1 MALYVGRGLAIE
13 QLKATLKGD
22 ERLGGKLCVQAI
34 HGPGGIGKTALFD
47 HVLGTVDLSS
57 RRFLVMRVS
66 GNLGDRKDVF
76 QLTRALLASATARVP
91 MVSQVRYQFSY
102 TEEVQSAYEAI
113 MLEAEEV
120 LRRELPG
127 LPVETAMAALRT
139 VVDIGKGLTEMF
151 PAAGRVVDL
160 EQIKTRL
167 PEIESVLKRAGP
179 FLEEIPGFLEKL
191 GLRKGV
197 AFRNSI
203 RRNPL
208 DVLAE
213 ALVSDLSALLS
224 GYQRKD
230 RFKPSKAKING
241 VDRLLLIVDDYEA
254 LYPIAGEFLVK
265 HLVARLKSCDF
276 ESVLVI
282 LGRDAL
288 ALTHPGWQQHHH
300 AALAPTIPLAPLS
313 RAEMDL
319 LVQSK
324 GQVEQDQLDRAW
336 RDTLGYPLLVNL
348 WLEEAN
354 EAQGLPGPTV
364 GMLKRFHDRTTHWL
378 DEQQREWLYAAVF
391 MPVIN
396 IETFG
401 QMLSDPAEGRRAF
414 LWFETDASIRDPDGR
429 AYNVREFVRS
439 RIVDYLEATD
449 PGLCR
454 SHRTRAANL
463 VAVVQQSD

>member
-1 MALYVGRGLAIE
+1 MA
-13 QLKATLKGD
+13 
-22 ERLGGKLCVQAI
+22 
-34 HGPGGIGKTALFD
+34 
-47 HVLGTVDLSS
+47 VLRTMVDL
-57 RRFLVMRVS
+57 
-66 GNLGDRKDVF
+66 
-76 QLTRALLASATARVP
+76 
-91 MVSQVRYQFSY
+91 
-102 TEEVQSAYEAI
+102 
-113 MLEAEEV
+113 
-120 LRRELPG
+120 
-127 LPVETAMAALRT
+127 
-139 VVDIGKGLTEMF
+139 GKGLTEIF
-151 PAAGRVVDL
+151 PAAGRAVDL
-160 EQIKTRL
+160 EQIKRKL
-167 PEIESVLKRAGP
+167 PEIESVLKKAGP

-191 GLRKGV
+191 GLRKKV

-208 DVLAE
+208 DVLAQ
-213 ALVSDLSALLS
+213 ALASDLSALLS

-230 RFKPSKAKING
+230 RFKPSKAKIKG
-241 VDRLLLIVDDYEA
+241 EA
-254 LYPIAGEFLVK
+254 LHPIAGEFLVK
-265 HLVARLKSCDF
+265 HLVPRLKACDF

-282 LGRDAL
+282 LGRDSL

-300 AALAPTIPLAPLS
+300 ASLAPAISLAPLN

-324 GQVEQDQLDRAW
+324 GRVEQDQLDRAW

-354 EAQGLPGPTV
+354 EAQGLPSPSV

-378 DEQQREWLYAAVF
+378 DQEQRDWLYAAVF

-429 AYNVREFVRS
+429 TYKVREFVRS

-463 VAVVQQSD
+463 VDAGQESG